1 MKVYQLLAAN
11 MFNLII
17 LSDFD
22 MPKKPPYLLLS
33 DRRGRDHVVVGF
45 LTTYVIGAYHA

>member
-1 MKVYQLLAAN
+1 

-22 MPKKPPYLLLS
+22 MPKNPTYLLLS
-33 DRRGRDHVVVGF
+33 GRRGRRGRDHVVVGF
-45 LTTYVIGAYHA
+45 LTTYVIGAYDA

>member
-1 MKVYQLLAAN
+1 

-17 LSDFD
+17 PSDFD
-22 MPKKPPYLLLS
+22 MPKNPTYLLLS
-33 DRRGRDHVVVGF
+33 GRRGRDHMVVGF